1 MSNRKGSPARNAADT
16 WRKCAT
22 EKSRITAV
30 TSAIRFSLESLSE
43 GHADALERALWT
55 ALRKLNEQH
64 AIQTNLA
71 IAADSDAKLKA
82 RFNENAAAAR
92 ADMDKLHDI
101 ISRL

>member
-1 MSNRKGSPARNAADT
+1 
-16 WRKCAT
+16 
-22 EKSRITAV
+22 
-30 TSAIRFSLESLSE
+30 
-43 GHADALERALWT
+43 
-55 ALRKLNEQH
+55 LRKLNEQH

-82 RFNENAAAAR
+82 RYNENAAAAR